1 LSSFC
6 HTNGYINKKRLNQDY
21 ASFIA
26 CLGLA
31 FIGCASTVRQAEPVA
46 ETLELPQCHAG
57 EFRGI
62 GTGESDNEALA
73 EAHSALAMQISS
85 SVNVTIERTVNQR
98 VSGGREDLNTGYES
112 NTVIESSL
120 PNAHDARIAGS
131 IRGGG
136 KTSVAV
142 CMTKADAA
150 KGFIER
156 QRLFMDS
163 LEMASN
169 TALAAEHPKH
179 KNEAWHRTQMLY
191 NDFMRIQHLLEGWGV
206 GSPYSADE
214 VYAKI
219 ADNYKDYCKNQKIYW
234 TDAKDEC
241 SKAVFAELSKKV
253 NIEESNCSIGLNL
266 NFFCSEECK
275 STSLGIKCSFE
286 PSLVIESC
294 NGEPYSRLS
303 AKEPPTGSD
312 RHSESSAKEKLIKNL
327 PQAAFLEEWKMEIKK
342 WEPQCIK

>member
-1 LSSFC
+1 MPLLF
-6 HTNGYINKKRLNQDY
+6 
-21 ASFIA
+21 
-26 CLGLA
+26 LA
-31 FIGCASTVRQAEPVA
+31 LLIPVFVSCASTVRQSEPAA
-46 ETLELPQCHAG
+46 ETPVLPQCRAG
-57 EFRGI
+57 EFSGA

-73 EAHSALAMQISS
+73 EAHSALARQISS
-85 SVNVTIERTVNQR
+85 SVNVTIERTVSQQ
-98 VSGGREDLNTGYES
+98 VSSGREDLNAGYVS
-112 NTVIESSL
+112 RAVIESSL

-136 KTSVAV
+136 KVSVAV

-156 QRLFMDS
+156 QRLVMDS

-169 TALAAEHPKH
+169 TALAAEHPKR
-179 KNEAWHRTQMLY
+179 KNEAWHRTRMLY
-191 NDFMRIQHLLEGWGV
+191 NDFIRIQSLLDGWGV
-206 GSPYSADE
+206 GSPHSADE

-219 ADNYKDYCKNQKIYW
+219 ADNYKDYCKNQKVHW
-234 TDAKDEC
+234 AAAKDEC
-241 SKAVFAELSKKV
+241 SKAVFAELSKEV

-294 NGEPYSRLS
+294 SGEPYSRLS

-312 RHSESSAKEKLIKNL
+312 RHNESSAKEKLIKNL
-327 PQAAFLEEWKMEIKK
+327 PQSAFLEEWKMEIKK